1 MENLSSFVALGHVIL
16 LAFYHFGEALKSE
29 VTTNIFFFLEKVS
42 LIVRGTKNYHRVG
55 TSLQNLSNT

>member
-1 MENLSSFVALGHVIL
+1 MENLSLSFVALGHVIL

-42 LIVRGTKNYHRVG
+42 LVVKRYQKLSSSWYLPTKFK
-55 TSLQNLSNT
+55 